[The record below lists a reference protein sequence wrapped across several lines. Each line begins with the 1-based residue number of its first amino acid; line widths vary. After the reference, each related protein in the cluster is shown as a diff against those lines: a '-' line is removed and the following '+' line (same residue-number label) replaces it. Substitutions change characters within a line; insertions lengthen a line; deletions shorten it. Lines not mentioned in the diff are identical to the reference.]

1 MRKLLFTGC
10 WLLLLFV
17 PQVISAQF
25 ITVGVS
31 PGLGIANYRR
41 YTAAQRAELPDR
53 FYPGIAIEG
62 NYILQGFPFPV
73 SGYNSFGIG
82 LYSVGQDSFNLQDGL
97 GTGGI
102 RRMHIRD
109 YQMRYGYELPAE
121 NEFFTAWLGWS
132 MGLRTGRSKILEAWN
147 NLGPVA
153 PESITTN
160 LKERSFTLGG
170 LAGAMYEFE
179 HFFVF
184 ARYEFLLSPAS
195 AIFGTYTL
203 HQFHAGIFVPVYQF

>member
-1 MRKLLFTGC
+1 MKKLFPVICFWVLMV
-10 WLLLLFV
+10 L
-17 PQVISAQF
+17 PQLAGAQF

-31 PGLGIANYRR
+31 PGIGIANYGRR
-41 YTAAQRAELPDR
+41 SGPQQAQVNNR

-62 NYILQGFPFPV
+62 NYILQGFPFPI

-82 LYSVGQDSFNLQDGL
+82 IYSAGRDSFSLQDGA

-109 YQMRYGYELPAE
+109 FQMRYGYELPAE

-132 MGLRTGRSKILEAWN
+132 IGFRSGRSKITEAWN
-147 NLGPVA
+147 NQGPVD
-153 PESITTN
+153 PSSITTS
-160 LKERSFTLGG
+160 LRVRSFTLGV

-184 ARYEFLLSPAS
+184 ARYEFMLNPAS
-195 AIFGTYTL
+195 AIFGSYSQ
-203 HQFHAGIFVPVYQF
+203 HQFHAGVYLPVFNF

>member
-1 MRKLLFTGC
+1 MKKRHSIVCLMVM
-10 WLLLLFV
+10 LLL
-17 PQVISAQF
+17 PQLVGAQF
-25 ITVGVS
+25 ITVGIS
-31 PGLGIANYRR
+31 PGFAVANYGRR
-41 YTAAQRAELPDR
+41 TASQQAQLPNR

-62 NYILQGFPFPV
+62 NYILQGFPIPV

-82 LYSVGQDSFNLQDGL
+82 LYSVGRDSFALQDGA

-109 YQMRYGYELPAE
+109 FQMRYGYELPAE

-132 MGLRTGRSKILEAWN
+132 IGLRSGRSKIVEAWN
-147 NLGPVA
+147 NQGPA
-153 PESITTN
+153 DPSSITTN
-160 LKERSFTLGG
+160 LRVRSITVGL

-184 ARYEFLLSPAS
+184 ARYELVLNPAPV
-195 AIFGTYTL
+195 FGSNTY
-203 HQFHAGIFVPVYQF
+203 HQLHAGIYLPVYNF